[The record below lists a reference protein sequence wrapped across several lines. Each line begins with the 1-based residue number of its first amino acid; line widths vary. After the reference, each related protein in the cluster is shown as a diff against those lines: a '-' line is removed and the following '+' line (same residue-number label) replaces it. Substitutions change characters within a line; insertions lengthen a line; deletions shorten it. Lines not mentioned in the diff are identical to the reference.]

1 MIKAVI
7 NVPAPRHQVY
17 AVLTDYAK
25 YEAWLPG
32 CKEARVTAQN
42 GASTDTE
49 ITIASMKTMSMAL
62 RFEADGSQGLT
73 FRLLRSSDLK
83 GYSGSYRLMDAA
95 DGSGTVVITEMELDA
110 GAMVPKFMVDRMAK
124 KSIDD
129 TGAALRE
136 YLKKLPPAAAP
147 AVPASSAPTAKP
159 AAPSVKRKRARR
171 ILRVT
176 KTGVGLEIWYMGRET
191 VMKD

>member
-17 AVLTDYAK
+17 AVLTEYDK

-32 CKEARVTAQN
+32 CKEARITAQN
-42 GASTDTE
+42 GSSTDTE

-95 DGSGTVVITEMELDA
+95 DGNGTVVITEMELDA

-129 TGAALRE
+129 TGVALRE
-136 YLKKLPPAAAP
+136 YLKKLPPPAAP
-147 AVPASSAPTAKP
+147 APAAGAAPAKP
-159 AAPSVKRKRARR
+159 AATATKRKRARR
-171 ILRVT
+171 VLRVT
-176 KTGVGLEIWYMGRET
+176 KTGQGINIWYMGREID
-191 VMKD
+191 MKD

>member
-17 AVLTDYAK
+17 AVLTEYDK

-42 GASTDTE
+42 GSSTDAE

-62 RFEADGSQGLT
+62 RFEADGSQSLT

-95 DGSGTVVITEMELDA
+95 DGNGTVVITEMELDA

-136 YLKKLPPAAAP
+136 YLKKLPPAALAP
-147 AVPASSAPTAKP
+147 AAGTAPAKP
-159 AAPSVKRKRARR
+159 PAAATKRKRARR

-176 KTGVGLEIWYMGRET
+176 KTGQGINVWYMGREID
-191 VMKD
+191 MKD